1 MGKSMILKL
10 KFGFVLFLTL
20 CISSPFF
27 AQKKASFTSPVQVCE
42 NAEIVFRSNSVV
54 AGATINEYAW
64 DLDGDGEFEK
74 KTTVDTLAS
83 VYYASVLTNKYGG
96 QHIFD
101 VQLRIVTS
109 LKDTLY
115 STKRAVK
122 INYVPVLTNSNTSY
136 YDTVA
141 CKLDTLKFF
150 NNYFVSEG
158 TIENTYWYF
167 NNADET
173 YTQTFFKRSFTQAG
187 KYTVKTLAITDKN
200 CRNSSEGTIRIKE
213 IPTGKLNYNG
223 DTTFYNDK
231 NVDITAVGNFSS
243 LVWSTTETTPKINV
257 NKSGIYTANIKNNE
271 GCVIRLNSSM
281 INVHV
286 EKQLQATNMMTL
298 NDDNKNDGWK
308 ILEIEAYG
316 ICEVHVF
323 DRNGSEVFTSKDYKN
338 DWSGK
343 DSSGEKI
350 PAGTYYYTIKASE
363 VKDIIKGTINVLH

>member
-1 MGKSMILKL
+1 MILKL
-10 KFGFVLFLTL
+10 KFGFVLFLML
-20 CISSPFF
+20 CMTSSIF
-27 AQKKASFTSPVQVCE
+27 AQKKASFTSPAQVCE
-42 NAEIVFRSNSVV
+42 NAEIVFRSNSNVV
-54 AGATINEYAW
+54 GATIKEYAW
-64 DLDGDGEFEK
+64 DLDGDDVFDK
-74 KTTVDTLAS
+74 KTIVDTLTF
-83 VYYASVLTNKYGG
+83 VYYADTLTKKYGG

-109 LKDTLY
+109 LNDTLY
-115 STKRAVK
+115 SAKRTVK

-173 YTQTFFKRSFTQAG
+173 YTQTFFKRVFTKAG

-200 CRNSSEGTIRIKE
+200 CRNSSEGHVRIKE
-213 IPTGKLNYNG
+213 IPTGVITYSG

-231 NVDITAVGNFSS
+231 NIDITAEGNFSS

-257 NKSGIYTANIKNNE
+257 NKSGVYTASIKNNE
-271 GCVIRLNSSM
+271 GCIIKLHSSM
-281 INVHV
+281 INVLV
-286 EKQLQATNMMTL
+286 EKQLQAMNMLTL

-316 ICEVHVF
+316 VCEVHVF

-338 DWSGK
+338 DWTGK
-343 DSSGEKI
+343 SASGEKI
-350 PAGTYYYTIKASE
+350 PSGTYYYTIKASE

>member
-1 MGKSMILKL
+1 MNLHFKNL
-10 KFGFVLFLTL
+10 VLIFLVFL
-20 CISSPFF
+20 SGDLLF
-27 AQKKASFTSPVQVCE
+27 AQKHAGFTSPVQVCE

-54 AGATINEYAW
+54 AGATINEYHW
-64 DLDGDGEFEK
+64 DLDGDGVFDK
-74 KTTVDTLAS
+74 TTTVDTLAS
-83 VYYASVLTNKYGG
+83 VYYADVLSKKYGG
-96 QHIFD
+96 QHSFD

-109 LKDTLY
+109 KNDTLL
-115 STKRAVK
+115 SAKRTVK
-122 INYVPVLTNSNTSY
+122 VNYVPVLTNSNTSY

-173 YTQTFFKRSFTQAG
+173 YTQTFFKRAFTKAG

-213 IPTGKLNYNG
+213 IPEGTLSYSG

-231 NVDITAVGNFSS
+231 NIDITAVGKFSS
-243 LVWSTTETTPKINV
+243 LIWSTGETTPKINV
-257 NKSGIYTANIKNNE
+257 NQSGYYTASIKNDE
-271 GCVIRLNSSM
+271 GCVIKLRSSK
-281 INVHV
+281 INVLI
-286 EKQLQATNMMTL
+286 ENKLQATNMLTL
-298 NDDNKNDGWK
+298 NDDGKNDGWK

-316 ICEVHVF
+316 VCEVHVF

-338 DWSGK
+338 DWNGK
-343 DSSGEKI
+343 DASGEKI

-363 VKDIIKGTINVLH
+363 LKDIIKGTINILH

>member
-10 KFGFVLFLTL
+10 KFGFLLFLTL
-20 CISSPFF
+20 CISSTLF
-27 AQKKASFTSPVQVCE
+27 AQNKASFTSPVQVCE
-42 NAEIVFRSNSVV
+42 NADIVFRSNSIVS
-54 AGATINEYAW
+54 GATITEYAW
-64 DLDGDGEFEK
+64 DLNADGIFEK
-74 KTTVDTLAS
+74 KTTVDTLLT
-83 VYYASVLTNKYGG
+83 VYYADTLSKKYGG
-96 QHIFD
+96 QHSFD

-115 STKRAVK
+115 SPKRTVK

-173 YTQTFFKRSFTQAG
+173 YTQTFFKRAFTKAG
-187 KYTVKTLAITDKN
+187 KYSVKTLAITDKN
-200 CRNSSEGTIRIKE
+200 CRNSSEGSIRIKE
-213 IPTGKLNYNG
+213 IPTGKLTYSG

-231 NVDITAVGNFSS
+231 NIDITAVGDFSS

-257 NKSGIYTANIKNNE
+257 NKSGYYIASIKNIE
-271 GCVIRLNSSM
+271 GCIIKLKSSV
-281 INVHV
+281 INVLI
-286 EKQLQATNMMTL
+286 EKPLQATNLMTL

-316 ICEVHVF
+316 VCEVHVF

-338 DWSGK
+338 DWNGK